1 MHLIVPFAGTV
12 SEAGLQALQTLSLPH
27 LDRLLARLSPGLPLG
42 SDEFSLNPPHEQ
54 AVALALGWS
63 KNTATLPDCALP
75 FAAQQAQ
82 ALGLPG
88 ATTTAWGCL
97 TPVHLHAGSEQ
108 ISLTDPAALQLDD
121 AASRAALD
129 AVQHL
134 FTSEGFQL
142 HWAAPLVWLA
152 SHPQFDGM
160 ATASLDRVTG
170 RQLTPW
176 LPDRHG
182 ARLVRRLQNEVQM
195 LLYTHPLNDQREAAG
210 LPSINSFWL
219 SGCGSLPIHHKPA
232 SSMPADTLQI
242 DHRLRAPA
250 LAEDWAAWCEAWRA
264 LDAGPIASLLQQ
276 PGSASLTLCGER
288 IAQPFTLQP
297 QPRWQ
302 HLLQRWRQRA
312 STHLLEAL

>member
-12 SEAGLQALQTLSLPH
+12 SVAGLQALQTLSLPH
-27 LDRLLARLSPGLPLG
+27 LDRLLARLTPGPPLG

-54 AVALALGWS
+54 ALALAFGWS
-63 KNTATLPDCALP
+63 HDATTLPDCALP

-108 ISLTDPAALQLDD
+108 ISLTDPAALQLDE

-134 FTSEGFQL
+134 FTSEGFDL

-160 ATASLDRVTG
+160 ATASLDRVLG

-176 LPDRHG
+176 LPDRHS

-195 LLYTHPLNDQREAAG
+195 LLYTHPLNSQREATG
-210 LPSINSFWL
+210 LPTLNSFWL
-219 SGCGSLPIHHKPA
+219 SGCGSLPINNTPTSTPLA
-232 SSMPADTLQI
+232 EAPQI
-242 DHRLRAPA
+242 DNRLRAPA

-276 PGSASLTLCGER
+276 PGSARLTLCGER
-288 IAQPFTLQP
+288 FAQPFKLQLRP
-297 QPRWQ
+297 WWQ
-302 HLLQRWRQRA
+302 QWLQRWRQPGSA
-312 STHLLEAL
+312 HVLEAL

>member
-27 LDRLLARLSPGLPLG
+27 LDRLLSRLSPGAPLG
-42 SDEFSLNPPHEQ
+42 SDEYSLNPPHEQ
-54 AVALALGWS
+54 ALALAWGWPGDAS
-63 KNTATLPDCALP
+63 TLPDRALP

-88 ATTTAWGCL
+88 ATTAAWGCL

-108 ISLTDPAALQLDD
+108 ISLTDPVAMQLDE
-121 AASRAALD
+121 ATSRSVLD

-134 FTSEGFQL
+134 FTSEGFSL

-152 SHPQFDGM
+152 SHPQFEGM
-160 ATASLDRVTG
+160 ATASLDRVIG
-170 RQLTPW
+170 RQLTRW
-176 LPDRHG
+176 LPDRQS
-182 ARLVRRLQNEVQM
+182 ARLIRRLQNEVQM

-210 LPSINSFWL
+210 LPTINSFWL
-219 SGCGSLPIHHKPA
+219 SGCGSLPA
-232 SSMPADTLQI
+232 GSMPTEAPQI
-242 DHRLRAPA
+242 DNRLRAPA

-276 PGSASLTLCGER
+276 PGSPRLTLCGER
-288 IAQPFTLQP
+288 VAQAFTLQP
-297 QPRWQ
+297 GAWWQ
-302 HLLQRWRQRA
+302 QLLRRWRQPA
-312 STHLLEAL
+312 SSSMLEAL